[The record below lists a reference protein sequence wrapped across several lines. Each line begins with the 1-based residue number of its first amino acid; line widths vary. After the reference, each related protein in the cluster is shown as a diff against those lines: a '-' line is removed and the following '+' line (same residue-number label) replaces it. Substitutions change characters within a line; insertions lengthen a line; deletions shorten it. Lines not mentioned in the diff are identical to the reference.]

1 MKESEKRK
9 ESESK
14 TISKSEQRKR
24 KATKK
29 DQEVNEEKRGET
41 KRKESLYTKN
51 SEIKS
56 DFYSNKPMFV
66 LFYKETLFE
75 H

>member
-14 TISKSEQRKR
+14 KKNMKVNNKKR
-24 KATKK
+24 EATKK

-41 KRKESLYTKN
+41 KRKEIFYTKN

-56 DFYSNKPMFV
+56 
-66 LFYKETLFE
+66 LFILTSLCLYFFTKRHF
-75 H
+75 